1 MDRVEAA
8 GCPALV
14 LHRIPSCRSEAAP
27 GWLDGS
33 GHVQP
38 DIDASVTRRPLAQQM
53 RAGCM
58 ARPDRLVEA
67 AHVLYFRRESARPP
81 GIERAGRRGNW
92 WNPRLRPAGLQAIC

>member
-14 LHRIPSCRSEAAP
+14 LHRIPSCRPEAAP

-33 GHVQP
+33 GDVQP
-38 DIDASVTRRPLAQQM
+38 DIDASVPRGPLAQQM

-67 AHVLYFRRESARPP
+67 AYVLYLKRESAPP
-81 GIERAGRRGNW
+81 AAGDFVGRGGNW
-92 WNPRLRPAGLQAIC
+92 WTPRLRPAG